1 MILPLLAFETDF
13 IATACVSFKDG
24 IISTYVFV
32 AVFASVLAVALIG
45 IIKYILTLKKTK
57 ELELQISRLEAE
69 KKAIEAELGESRIA
83 IMLSEIQPH
92 FIYNTLGTIEQLCL
106 KDPQMASELVRNFSL
121 YLRANLSELDSI
133 VPIPFSDEIKHVQ
146 YYVNIEKVRFPDM
159 TIEYQ
164 LDMSDF
170 SLPAIS
176 VQPLVENAIKHGL
189 MPLESGGRVV
199 IRSYQTDIH
208 FCVEVTDNGVGFD
221 TSRVIDKKEHVG
233 LYNVRER
240 LKAIV
245 NGELRIESTD
255 GAGTT
260 ATILIPKEKTV

>member
-1 MILPLLAFETDF
+1 MILPLLVFETDL
-13 IATACVSFKDG
+13 IAAAGVLFKDG
-24 IISTYVFV
+24 IVSTYVFV
-32 AVFASVLAVALIG
+32 AVLAAVLTVALIG
-45 IIKYILTLKKTK
+45 IIKYILALKKTK
-57 ELELQISRLEAE
+57 ELELQISRLKAE
-69 KKAIEAELGESRIA
+69 KKAIEAELGESRMSM
-83 IMLSEIQPH
+83 MLSKIRPH
-92 FIYNTLGTIEQLCL
+92 FIYNILGTINHLCL

-121 YLRANLSELDSI
+121 YLRADLSELDS
-133 VPIPFSDEIKHVQ
+133 VTPIRFSEEIKHVQ
-146 YYVNIEKVRFPDM
+146 YYVNIENVRFPDM

-164 LDMSDF
+164 LDNLDF
-170 SLPAIS
+170 VLPAIS

-245 NGELRIESTD
+245 NGELRIESTE

-260 ATILIPKEKTV
+260 ATILIPKEKTM